1 MNVILIAVISLG
13 VIALVSAAIL
23 YVASKKFAVYEDPR
37 IAQVAEVLPQA
48 NCGGCGYPGC
58 SGFADA
64 CVKAG
69 SLDGKL
75 CPVGG
80 QPVMTKIA
88 EILGLDAAAAEPMV
102 AVVRCNGTCAN
113 RPRVNQYDGAKS
125 CAIAASLYGG
135 ETGCSYGCLGCG
147 DCVAACQFDAIVGRG
162 GLLKPIPGGVYAVND
177 AMLDDMLHAM
187 RTHACNLGC
196 LIAHELAAMLPGC
209 PSFIADPG
217 VVDEL
222 DDVARITGSPLMPS
236 ITIWHALNQRAIA
249 RRYAAERSALQPEAP
264 VHYEDLN
271 LIVCHL
277 GGGVSV
283 GVHRHGRAV
292 DVPNALDGFGPFSP
306 ERAGTLPAG
315 QLIDLCHSGRY
326 TTEELKKRI
335 SGKAGLAAHLGTTD
349 IPAIERRIAEGDT
362 HAALVLDAM
371 IYRIAKEIGGAAVVL
386 YGKVDA
392 ILLTGGMAHS
402 EYITSRLQERV
413 SFLAPVHVYP
423 GEDELEALVMNALEE
438 ISATLPSFGES
449 FAARAPTAPPFP
461 SVFTTTTSI
470 PISCVRY

>member
-1 MNVILIAVISLG
+1 MIGNGFNRIADFFTELLRQQTVQPAVQTNSTPQPAATQHSNATTPHATPAAVLMAQGREEKKIPVMKMSGLG
-13 VIALVSAAIL
+13 VSIKRPHIEEEQRNPSSNPTAAHQ
-23 YVASKKFAVYEDPR
+23 AAQPEEDYIFNERDLNYYWQEYAGRMPKE
-37 IAQVAEVLPQA
+37 QVA
-48 NCGGCGYPGC
+48 
-58 SGFADA
+58 
-64 CVKAG
+64 
-69 SLDGKL
+69 
-75 CPVGG
+75 
-80 QPVMTKIA
+80 IA
-88 EILGLDAAAAEPMV
+88 KRMQNMRITLINDTTFE
-102 AVVRCNGTCAN
+102 AVVDNEI
-113 RPRVNQYDGAKS
+113 VAK
-125 CAIAASLYGG
+125 
-135 ETGCSYGCLGCG
+135 EFTG
-147 DCVAACQFDAIVGRG
+147 
-162 GLLKPIPGGVYAVND
+162 
-177 AMLDDMLHAM
+177 MMLHAM

-423 GEDELEALVMNALEE
+423 GEDELEALVMNALGALRGE
-438 ISATLPSFGES
+438 LPVQVY
-449 FAARAPTAPPFP
+449 R
-461 SVFTTTTSI
+461 
-470 PISCVRY
+470 

>member
-1 MNVILIAVISLG
+1 MKILAVNPGSTSTKI
-13 VIALVSAAIL
+13 
-23 YVASKKFAVYEDPR
+23 AVYEDETPRLVLNIRHSVEELSQFPR
-37 IAQVAEVLPQA
+37 IIDQFEFRKHLVLEALEA
-48 NCGGCGYPGC
+48 NDIP
-58 SGFADA
+58 F
-64 CVKAG
+64 K
-69 SLDGKL
+69 
-75 CPVGG
+75 
-80 QPVMTKIA
+80 
-88 EILGLDAAAAEPMV
+88 
-102 AVVRCNGTCAN
+102 
-113 RPRVNQYDGAKS
+113 
-125 CAIAASLYGG
+125 
-135 ETGCSYGCLGCG
+135 
-147 DCVAACQFDAIVGRG
+147 FDAIVGRG

-306 ERAGTLPAG
+306 ERAGTLPA
-315 QLIDLCHSGRY
+315 CRKYVS
-326 TTEELKKRI
+326 
-335 SGKAGLAAHLGTTD
+335 S
-349 IPAIERRIAEGDT
+349 
-362 HAALVLDAM
+362 VL
-371 IYRIAKEIGGAAVVL
+371 R
-386 YGKVDA
+386 
-392 ILLTGGMAHS
+392 
-402 EYITSRLQERV
+402 
-413 SFLAPVHVYP
+413 
-423 GEDELEALVMNALEE
+423 
-438 ISATLPSFGES
+438 
-449 FAARAPTAPPFP
+449 
-461 SVFTTTTSI
+461 
-470 PISCVRY
+470 